1 MKHALLLP
9 LLVLLALFT
18 PMRRTDDTRNYIALK
33 KKNAISCVPERSRA
47 MVADGIGV
55 LPGSG
60 KYHWKVSTND
70 SAQLY
75 FDQGINMFYS
85 FHIIESLASFVKAQQ
100 FDPEN
105 AMLYWGEAMTY
116 SPNIN
121 DVGYVQP
128 EDAIK
133 AVENARKWSGS
144 RNAME
149 KELISAVAMRY
160 SKDGKGDRQ
169 KMNEDYRDA
178 MARLAAKYPKNAD
191 ALALYA
197 DALMVMHPWDLYN
210 GDQSPKQWTPQLVSV
225 LEKGLS
231 LSREHPG
238 INHYYIHAVEGSSTP
253 SKANAS
259 ADRLAGLVPGASH
272 MVHMPSHIYIRT
284 GEYTKGIDVNIQ
296 ALKGYDSYLAI
307 YPKVSG
313 GDFLYLL
320 HNLHLMSACAIMN
333 GNYDVAIKSSEEC
346 AAKIPLDYHHWDG
359 PLAEFMQ
366 YASSTPIFAQVRYG
380 KWQELLKEQAIDTSS
395 HYLVILRSFGRGFA
409 LARTGRIAEAE
420 KELALVKTIMESD
433 PKLKERAFNT
443 AYDGADVAWHML
455 AGAIAEG
462 KGELAKAE
470 EMLRKAADLEE
481 NMVYNEPKDWI
492 LPPLPYLGNVLLK
505 EKKYAEAEKIF
516 NKDLAYNPHNCW
528 ALKGLV
534 EARTGLGNKGG
545 ALQAQAALD
554 KALKNTGLTLA
565 APVF

>member
-1 MKHALLLP
+1 MKHLFLLP
-9 LLVLLALFT
+9 LLVFFMLIAPFN
-18 PMRRTDDTRNYIALK
+18 RTDETRAYIAQK
-33 KKNAISCVPERSRA
+33 KKAAISCVPERSRA

-60 KYHWKVSTND
+60 KYHWKVSGND

-105 AMLYWGEAMTY
+105 AMLYWGEAMAY

-133 AVENARKWSGS
+133 AVENAKRWSAS
-144 RNAME
+144 RTPME
-149 KELISAVAMRY
+149 KALVDAVALRY

-178 MARLAAKYPKNAD
+178 MAKLAASFPKNAD

-197 DALMVMHPWDLYN
+197 DALMVMHPWDLYH
-210 GDQSPKQWTPQLVSV
+210 GDQSPKPWTPQLVSV
-225 LEKGLS
+225 LEKGLAIS
-231 LSREHPG
+231 KEHPG
-238 INHYYIHAVEGSSTP
+238 INHYYIHAVEGSAIP
-253 SKANAS
+253 SRANGS

-284 GEYTKGIDVNIQ
+284 GEYAKGVDVNVKAIQ
-296 ALKGYDSYLAI
+296 GYESYKKI
-307 YPKVSG
+307 YPKVTG
-313 GDFLYLL
+313 ADFLYLF
-320 HNLHLMSACAIMN
+320 HNSHLMAACAIMN
-333 GNYDVAIKSSEEC
+333 GNYGVAARSAQDCEEQV
-346 AAKIPLDYHHWDG
+346 PLDYHHMEG

-366 YASSTPIFAQVRYG
+366 YVTATPIFAKVRYG
-380 KWQELLKEQAIDTSS
+380 KWEELLKEKAIDTSS
-395 HYLVILRSFGRGFA
+395 HYLVILHAFGRGFA
-409 LARTGRIAEAE
+409 LARTGKIAEAE
-420 KELALVKTIMESD
+420 QELALIRRIMDSD
-433 PKLKERAFNT
+433 AKLKERAFNT

-455 AGAIAEG
+455 AGAVAEA
-462 KGELAKAE
+462 KGELPKAE
-470 EMLRKAADLEE
+470 EMFRKAATLEE

-505 EKKYAEAEKIF
+505 EKKYGEAEKVF
-516 NKDLAYNPHNCW
+516 RKDLAYNPNNCW
-528 ALKGLV
+528 ALKGLHLAQV
-534 EARTGLGNKGG
+534 GKGNKTEASATAT
-545 ALQAQAALD
+545 ALNKSIKSSD
-554 KALKNTGLTLA
+554 VELK